1 MEELL
6 LKISDY
12 LKSNTPKYLY
22 NKRFIP
28 NKSTVLYSGP
38 YWDENEILQA
48 IKTLLSGNWLV
59 AGENVYKF
67 ERLFD
72 IRKLYSKSFIKFSE
86 EIKIFLYINVVLF

>member
-6 LKISDY
+6 LTISEY

-48 IKTLLSGNWLV
+48 IKTLLNGNWLV

-67 ERLFD
+67 ERLFA
-72 IRKLYSKSFIKFSE
+72 KKFGVKYSHMVNSGSSAN
-86 EIKIFLYINVVLF
+86 L